1 MSSAE
6 KIKRLFAKSD
16 VTVNSKVDD
25 RIINDAL
32 TVFDKSEK
40 TKSVSAEPNIWRM
53 IMKSRIT
60 KLAAAAV
67 IIIVILI
74 GISQFSDSI
83 DGSSIVWAD
92 VVEQI
97 RTFRPNIYK
106 QTIQYETRP
115 DKVKQVMHFSLS
127 RRREIW
133 ADGSIRVFDMSK
145 KPVRILTLYPDK
157 KQAIEMTL
165 TDMGPAK
172 DPDLLR
178 ILAGRQDGTEE
189 DLGITEIEGRKVKI
203 FHSPDKINDFTVWA
217 DVETGLPVRIEL
229 LQEQLK
235 RT

>member
-1 MSSAE
+1 
-6 KIKRLFAKSD
+6 
-16 VTVNSKVDD
+16 
-25 RIINDAL
+25 
-32 TVFDKSEK
+32 
-40 TKSVSAEPNIWRM
+40 
-53 IMKSRIT
+53 
-60 KLAAAAV
+60 
-67 IIIVILI
+67 
-74 GISQFSDSI
+74 
-83 DGSSIVWAD
+83 
-92 VVEQI
+92 
-97 RTFRPNIYK
+97 
-106 QTIQYETRP
+106 
-115 DKVKQVMHFSLS
+115 
-127 RRREIW
+127 
-133 ADGSIRVFDMSK
+133 MSK

-235 RT
+235 RTIVMEEFEFDVDFDEALFSVTAPKGYSVKKVEKKGSHC